1 MEPFL
6 QASALV
12 LMAVLLSLV
21 LGKTGKETGIMLTMA
36 VCAMVIMLG
45 LSYLRP
51 VLDFLR
57 KLETMGNLNGDMI
70 GILFKVVGI
79 SIISEIAD
87 MVCTD
92 SGNASLGK
100 TLHTVAVAV
109 ILWLSIP
116 LYDALLDLVQRILGE
131 L

>member
-6 QASALV
+6 QTSALV
-12 LMAVLLSLV
+12 LIAVVLSLA
-21 LGKTGKETGIMLTMA
+21 LGKTGKETGMMLTMA

-57 KLETMGNLNGDMI
+57 KLETLGNLNGDLI

-79 SIISEIAD
+79 SVISEIVD

-131 L
+131 I